1 MSRRAVSMLVF
12 SAVIFI
18 VSFSVIFTGVFA
30 MNITRSMPSLIE
42 SGSLFNTNITINVD
56 AINMS
61 NSYVE
66 SIPPDFIF
74 NSWQINGTKESVN
87 DILVK
92 VSGTGYTW
100 NFTPTES
107 KVKIVY
113 YLLAPDTEGDY
124 TFSGRASDSTNT
136 ASDTYSVT
144 VGKTGCG
151 NGLCEAN
158 ENSTS
163 CPADCA
169 ASSSSGVSSTQPN
182 VVQTVTTTT
191 TTTISSSNTAND
203 DIFAQKRSS
212 GSNNT
217 KLYIILLSTALV
229 LGLTGY
235 GMYMQI
241 QRKKGKT
248 SGSTASPNQ
257 FGGNSGKGFFSFFSK
272 NSGNNKDIFAGVKDA
287 IDKFTTKTDSE
298 TENGKQMTKKE
309 HIEIV
314 SSELPSFTEAQS
326 KFEIPSMPSEVRRD
340 QNVVLSIP
348 PIPKRTSMQGRTPI
362 SPGMGIRVPLR
373 KQQISGLNSSTSRKN
388 INSKSQAVMQ
398 KPVSQKPKQES
409 NSDQPQ
415 KAVSEDDVDNALDS
429 IMKEKKQ
436 KND

>member
-1 MSRRAVSMLVF
+1 MSRRAVFMLVF

-42 SGSLFNTNITINVD
+42 SGSLFSTNITINVD

-169 ASSSSGVSSTQPN
+169 ASSSSGTSTTQSN
-182 VVQTVTTTT
+182 VVQTVTTTRT
-191 TTTISSSNTAND
+191 TATSSNSAAND
-203 DIFAQKRSS
+203 VFAQKRSS
-212 GSNNT
+212 GTNNT
-217 KLYIILLSTALV
+217 KLYAILFSTALV

-248 SGSTASPNQ
+248 SGSAASANM
-257 FGGNSGKGFFSFFSK
+257 FGGAGGKGFSLFGK
-272 NSGNNKDIFAGVKDA
+272 GKGDNKDIFAGVKGA

-298 TENGKQMTKKE
+298 TENEKQMTKKE

-314 SSELPSFTEAQS
+314 SSELPSFTESQS
-326 KFEIPSMPSEVRRD
+326 KFGIPSMPSEVRRD

-348 PIPKRTSMQGRTPI
+348 PIPKRTSMHGRTPI
-362 SPGMGIRVPLR
+362 SSGAGMGVPLR
-373 KQQISGLNSSTSRKN
+373 KQQMSRLNSSAPRKN
-388 INSKSQAVMQ
+388 MTSKSQPAMQ
-398 KPVSQKPKQES
+398 KPVSQKPKQEQQKP
-409 NSDQPQ
+409 NQPP
-415 KAVSEDDVDNALDS
+415 KAVSEDDVDDALDS